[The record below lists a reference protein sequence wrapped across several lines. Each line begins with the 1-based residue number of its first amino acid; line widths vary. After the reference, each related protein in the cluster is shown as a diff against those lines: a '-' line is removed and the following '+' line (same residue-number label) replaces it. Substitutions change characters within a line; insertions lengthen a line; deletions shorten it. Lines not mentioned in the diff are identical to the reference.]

1 MLFEYKDDNGSSLV
15 WCQGKVL
22 DFIRGLKDK
31 YVLVK
36 IEWSDKCVRDGDT
49 KITKKQLKKTK
60 WDPNLP
66 VGGAWQVAIY
76 HKLMNKGQIFKGD
89 IYKTATR
96 NACEY
101 VCDFVAGFWVL
112 ILYKEDCN
120 CQNRQN
126 LLVKNTENMCFIPG
140 TIWMGCEYFFN
151 YQMTF
156 ALHAHI
162 Y

>member
-1 MLFEYKDDNGSSLV
+1 MEGCVAMEVETYAGLQLRVNTMVEPERLEDNGISDELMKMQEMLWPIEWLRAKDFALDMLFEYKDDNGSSLV

-76 HKLMNKGQIFKGD
+76 HKLMNKG
-89 IYKTATR
+89 
-96 NACEY
+96 
-101 VCDFVAGFWVL
+101 
-112 ILYKEDCN
+112 
-120 CQNRQN
+120 
-126 LLVKNTENMCFIPG
+126 
-140 TIWMGCEYFFN
+140 
-151 YQMTF
+151 
-156 ALHAHI
+156 
-162 Y
+162 